1 MILSSRI
8 SGVFEVI
15 GAFLWRE
22 GLEQLAD
29 CRAEGFNGAR
39 GAFSQQVFELGKDL
53 FDGVQVRRVFWQEE
67 QLITG
72 RANELAHGFAFV
84 AAEIVDDDDVTG
96 LQGGDEDLLD
106 LGPEAV
112 PVDGTVE
119 HPWSLDPVVAQGG
132 QESRGHRP
140 AVRGLGVES
149 QDASRPTQW
158 ITVLMPTPNWAAAPR
173 RDIPPLSTAAT
184 TRSRRSSE

>member
-53 FDGVQVRRVFWQEE
+53 FDGVQVRRVFWQQA
-67 QLITG
+67 QLSSG
-72 RANELAHGFAFV
+72 LANELAHVFAFV
-84 AAEIVDDDDVTG
+84 APVVVDDDDATA
-96 LQGGDEDLLD
+96 LRGGPEALLD
-106 LGPEAV
+106 LGPE
-112 PVDGTVE
+112 
-119 HPWSLDPVVAQGG
+119 
-132 QESRGHRP
+132 
-140 AVRGLGVES
+140 
-149 QDASRPTQW
+149 
-158 ITVLMPTPNWAAAPR
+158 
-173 RDIPPLSTAAT
+173 
-184 TRSRRSSE
+184 

>member
-67 QLITG
+67 QLSAG
-72 RANELAHGFAFV
+72 RANMSWRTALPLWLPRLSMMTMSPGFKV
-84 AAEIVDDDDVTG
+84 
-96 LQGGDEDLLD
+96 
-106 LGPEAV
+106 
-112 PVDGTVE
+112 GT
-119 HPWSLDPVVAQGG
+119 
-132 QESRGHRP
+132 R
-140 AVRGLGVES
+140 
-149 QDASRPTQW
+149 TF
-158 ITVLMPTPNWAAAPR
+158 
-173 RDIPPLSTAAT
+173 ST
-184 TRSRRSSE
+184 